1 MGSCQAKSGRRSV
14 DRCFGDAQDAACVK
28 PGEFGSDFDLRFQ
41 GRRVMALRSW
51 MLKPLLGLG
60 VFALAGAYLVVE
72 AAPTE
77 ARTFVSLGIGVPV
90 HAGPAYYSPPAP
102 SHYPPPPPLSS

>member
-77 ARTFVSLGIGVPV
+77 ARPLVSPGVGV
-90 HAGPAYYSPPAP
+90 TGYAGAGYCAPRPYSYYPPPPAP
-102 SHYPPPPPLSS
+102 SA